1 MRDPF
6 DAPVDLINADHNG
19 GNQVSRTG
27 AVSAGDYG
35 LQNGGPKSFA
45 PNSDTRV
52 RSLILEQKHLLQ
64 TLSFILLTSL

>member
-27 AVSAGDYG
+27 AVSAGTMVYKMVD
-35 LQNGGPKSFA
+35 
-45 PNSDTRV
+45 PNP
-52 RSLILEQKHLLQ
+52 LLQ
-64 TLSFILLTSL
+64 TPTL

>member
-19 GNQVSRTG
+19 WNQVSRTG

-35 LQNGGPKSFA
+35 LQNGEPKSFA

-64 TLSFILLTSL
+64 TLFFILLTSL

>member
-19 GNQVSRTG
+19 GSQLSRTG
-27 AVSAGDYG
+27 EVSAGNYG

-45 PNSDTRV
+45 PNSDTLV
-52 RSLILEQKHLLQ
+52 R
-64 TLSFILLTSL
+64 SFILDKSSCCRCFLFILSTCL